1 MFSPIKLI
9 FKGIA
14 NVRKAEPMK
23 INKNTID
30 VQPFYAN
37 VVIVWGHNL
46 ELTTKCFDE
55 LQTFLEQ
62 EAGGETVDTITP
74 DCENNCAYV
83 VFKND
88 EGMI

>member
-1 MFSPIKLI
+1 LES
-9 FKGIA
+9 
-14 NVRKAEPMK
+14 VRKAEPIK
-23 INKNTID
+23 INQNTID

-37 VVIVWGHNL
+37 VVIVRGL
-46 ELTTKCFDE
+46 SSDLTTRYFDE

-62 EAGGETVDTITP
+62 ETGGGTVNTITP